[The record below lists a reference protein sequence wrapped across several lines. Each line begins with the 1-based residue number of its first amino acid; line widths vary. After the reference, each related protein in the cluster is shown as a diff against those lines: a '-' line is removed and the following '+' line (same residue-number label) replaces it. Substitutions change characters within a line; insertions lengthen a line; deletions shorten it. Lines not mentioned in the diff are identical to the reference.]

1 MKLNENLLII
11 LMVIIL
17 LLLNLINLTQTDLVA
32 KTDFDNK
39 FLSLNRKT
47 ELNKTRHLL
56 IEKELKK
63 LKTFNLGYFMGK
75 SYCDEDGTQNYFNI
89 STNFKIFYTK

>member
-1 MKLNENLLII
+1 MKLNKNLLII

-39 FLSLNRKT
+39 FLSLNRKI
-47 ELNKTRHLL
+47 ELNKTRYLV

-75 SYCDEDGTQNYFNI
+75 SYFDEDGTQNCFNI